1 MARNKIISFFTIC
14 LIAVSC
20 TKRDEIETPDFDVTT
35 SATTYKVGDTII
47 FKFTGDPQNIV
58 FWSGMPGNVY
68 EYRDRLFTVGNK
80 LLVKFNTYQQF
91 GVRNNMTVLVSNN
104 FNGTYDTTNVKAA
117 TWTDITSRVT
127 LSQGADQVQ
136 SGTVDMSE
144 FTDGNKSAVVA
155 FRYITTTLQTQN
167 RWVIRSFNADK
178 QAPDGKLTPIAN
190 MSTAGWKAV
199 SFQNPAAVWSV
210 TSAQLLLQGSATALD
225 DDWVLSMAFN
235 PNTATPD
242 KGIPL
247 KNITTSLPQYAA
259 IGVYTVPGT
268 YKVVFVA
275 TNASYANNKVESVLK
290 EITLTITP

>member
-1 MARNKIISFFTIC
+1 MAMNKIISFFTIC
-14 LIAVSC
+14 LIAISC
-20 TKRDEIETPDFDVTT
+20 TKRDKIEAPDFDVTT
-35 SATTYKVGDTII
+35 SSTTYKVGDTIT
-47 FKFTGDPQNIV
+47 FNFTGDPQNIV
-58 FWSGMPGNVY
+58 FWSGMSGNVY
-68 EYRDRLFTVGNK
+68 EYRDRLVTVGNK

-117 TWTDITSRVT
+117 TWTDITNRVN
-127 LSQGADQVQ
+127 LSQGADQVP

-155 FRYITTTLQTQN
+155 FRYITTTLQNQN
-167 RWVIRSFNADK
+167 RWVIRTFNADK
-178 QAPDGKLTPIAN
+178 QDSDGKLTPMAT

-210 TSAQLLLQGSATALD
+210 TSQQLLMAGTPTALD
-225 DDWVLSMAFN
+225 DDWVLSMSFN
-235 PNTATPD
+235 PNAAIPD
-242 KGIPL
+242 KGIPI

-259 IGVYTVPGT
+259 IGIYTVPGT
-268 YKVVFVA
+268 YKVVFEA
-275 TNASYANNKVESVLK
+275 TNASYANDKVESVLK